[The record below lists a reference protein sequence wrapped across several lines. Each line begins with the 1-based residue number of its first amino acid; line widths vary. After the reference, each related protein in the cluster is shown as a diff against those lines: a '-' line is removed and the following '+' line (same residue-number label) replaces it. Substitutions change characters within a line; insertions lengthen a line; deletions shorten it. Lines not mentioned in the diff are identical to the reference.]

1 MEIGIDSFASA
12 MYGSNAL
19 RSVDAA
25 DLNRWLKKY
34 YGIAKRLAV

>member
-19 RSVDAA
+19 TSVEAME
-25 DLNRWLKKY
+25 
-34 YGIAKRLAV
+34 